1 MSLTGLNMGKS
12 NLTTTNG
19 LDINMNA
26 PAPNDLVDF

>member
-1 MSLTGLNMGKS
+1 MSLTGSLMGKS
-12 NLTTTNG
+12 NVITTNG